1 MVLIRECNL
10 VTFAGRGMNL
20 GRESLERSGS
30 VLCQAGRR
38 EAESRGRGLPVSS
51 AAVGNPVGRSLGAP
65 IFVPLLCAFLIMQAA
80 PEVSTGRMKPGD
92 AYRM

>member
-1 MVLIRECNL
+1 
-10 VTFAGRGMNL
+10 MNL